1 MFSYPP
7 TSSRILKNW
16 SSGIKSGV
24 IIVQVSG
31 YTSQYQEHHYFL
43 CWARRLPSFA
53 SITCKLRNGRLF
65 FYRCQFQ
72 LINMTLNYTAF
83 IQFYVIMR
91 NNSNFHWFLSLGTVN
106 LCCDLISQRQFVLLH
121 VRSLLCSF
129 ENIERDARRN
139 VDSPLEYSR
148 SFYFILD
155 FKV

>member
-31 YTSQYQEHHYFL
+31 YTSPYQEQHYFL
-43 CWARRLPSFA
+43 RGTRRLPSFA

-83 IQFYVIMR
+83 IQFYSYVIMR

-106 LCCDLISQRQFVLLH
+106 LCCDLMTQRQFVLLH
-121 VRSLLCSF
+121 VRCLLCSF
-129 ENIERDARRN
+129 ENIERDAKSVTLKSCRL
-139 VDSPLEYSR
+139 SIGIYSV
-148 SFYFILD
+148 LT
-155 FKV
+155 